1 MLVAKIYPEGFTTT
15 SASTASLAG
24 GASAVASIQ
33 NSDPALSDPLS
44 ELANLYS
51 RTKKTDISGA
61 LNQLKNQAA
70 AIKAEAASNVAT
82 SSTAQASESAASVPF
97 VPLLRGLGE
106 GDIKRLLEAVE
117 FGDSAVQNCVNSL
130 CSELGLN
137 DAQLA
142 EIMTLAQKLSASKKQ
157 VSEAKEHLL
166 KVQQRTLQ
174 EQQKLASMRASLPA
188 SLNTASQDNSHTPNT
203 DFAYPKENTF
213 EGKGP
218 DGGMREGFTLPT
230 SGQRAA
236 LALEQSTKQQNQ
248 AALNSSDSASSLAQS
263 AQASSGMD
271 ASQAVQSSA
280 ASASYVAANG
290 MADGHTQ
297 LGTFDGR
304 KKVSTDERYAFSSSD
319 NTMDEIRKQ
328 GRSSL
333 LSEQLASQIPT
344 FDPESEWSAIRS
356 DRALFTSLV
365 PRVRD
370 YLRFLVA
377 KEAEISADSHKG
389 NQHDTKYELN
399 ALNNVI
405 AGIQSFQQSQA
416 SGVPVDAA
424 ASNDDA
430 LKLNDSAKPS
440 PSIMQ
445 MLMDKLSLPQG
456 VESST
461 ASSSTAATSTEQS
474 TAQNTDD
481 GAEDFAFV
489 QQDAHGYD
497 VNDPRHLGA
506 QLVSSISLSNNDSS
520 IAPGGSFE
528 APPAPPQLSSTESNA
543 AANSAD
549 ANGTPAATSTAT
561 DTNVAAAATSPFATM
576 ASSTVADSASALAQ
590 NQSDAA
596 NANASTT
603 TNQGHTPSP
612 LDSLA
617 SVAAQAAQQGA
628 VSATDQ
634 NTAQSAEQ
642 ASTNTAGQASTNT
655 AELASTNAAAQSAQ
669 QATDHAA
676 VQASADSKAVLDGA
690 ANDGGDEVKK
700 VSDASAQAS
709 LSLAAGTEGVA
720 LSKQAN
726 NSLAAMVSSLA
737 EVEGHGDDLSID
749 DIMGTDFI
757 PNHGDLTPAAQ
768 ILSGKSE
775 SKNASD
781 DLTLNDKQDANVG
794 SLLSGALS
802 ADGSAAQDGTAL
814 RGGAATDSLIND
826 EDLPPWDLTEEEMK
840 RFRKLKGS
848 DALPQAADLS
858 KLNNGPVVNEH
869 AHIFTNS
876 LSGAVTS
883 TDNHGNNKA
892 MGDKSLGGAV
902 LSNTATAVDNGL
914 GLSNVSTASAA
925 VSANNGSIA
934 SLDKMAMS
942 LANEAESA
950 VEGGAVIASDQGHAG
965 TLNVNATA
973 LTTGDISNDAKAQDS
988 QKKMQAAASD
998 FEKATAAI
1006 KSARTDDERKALEQ
1020 KQAASA
1026 LDLLNSFGDK
1036 VEREIELSGGNQPSP
1051 WDNLASVTVINVNG
1065 TDIKLN
1071 RPPKTALMQ
1080 LSDSNFLLD
1089 SDKAHSGRKARI
1101 FNGEI
1106 NPFFGEKHDFAQENG
1121 TVEQYLSACE
1131 ADERNLMQFDHDMA
1145 KACSERIE
1153 ALKAQGQDYTKPHTD
1168 LLRLL
1173 ARSNSALES
1182 TLPKEVEPSAPQ
1194 GQAPNQ
1200 EQSNAPAQQANVAP
1214 VQQPPMLGQTPAQMP
1229 NQAPAQI
1236 QGQMNGQ
1243 MQGQMSNQVPGQM
1256 AGQMAPGN
1264 GQNFGNGHAP
1274 QGNQFV
1280 SGPQGMPPMQ
1290 GQMGQGNVQNYGN
1303 GQNYNQS
1310 QGQMGQGQGQG
1321 NGQGYGSGPQQGN
1334 GNFNQGHQDNYDFGQ
1349 RPDYIAADDD
1359 FYESSASINMAAVA
1373 AASNMGSDDDYFD
1386 DATFGVD
1393 GGGASMDMGP
1403 MFDAAEAA
1411 LDSYG
1416 AALTPTEA
1424 VGSNL
1429 PAVPTK
1435 AHSFKMPG
1443 KRLMVEDDFLE
1454 TLESKDP
1461 WYAFLKKVYPEGGPY
1476 FSILTGAER
1485 RIDPNDENH
1494 WFLVLDEKSD
1504 WGYIAHNFWDDA
1516 RKRFESELGHAIALD
1531 VVTEP
1536 QIPRGAPIIEARFA
1550 LQEAIAK
1557 ERQNLTKLDGL
1568 SKLMRMIGE
1577 DIANASIELYV
1588 SEPNESQ
1595 LAAK

>member
-70 AIKAEAASNVAT
+70 AIKADAASNVAT
-82 SSTAQASESAASVPF
+82 SGATQASASAAPVPF

-137 DAQLA
+137 DSQLS
-142 EIMTLAQKLSASKKQ
+142 EIMALAQKLSASKKQ

-218 DGGMREGFTLPT
+218 DGGMRDGFTLPT

-248 AALNSSDSASSLAQS
+248 AALNSSDSASNLAQS

-280 ASASYVAANG
+280 ASTSAVATNG
-290 MADGHTQ
+290 MAEGHTQ

-405 AGIQSFQQSQA
+405 AGIQSFQQSKA

-456 VESST
+456 TQSST
-461 ASSSTAATSTEQS
+461 ASASTEPSTAP
-474 TAQNTDD
+474 NTDD
-481 GAEDFAFV
+481 APEDFAFI

-528 APPAPPQLSSTESNA
+528 APPAPPQLSSIDANAASTNA

-549 ANGTPAATSTAT
+549 ANGTPAATSSAT
-561 DTNVAAAATSPFATM
+561 DTNVAAADASPFATM
-576 ASSTVADSASALAQ
+576 GSSNVADNANASAQ
-590 NQSDAA
+590 NQSAAA
-596 NANASTT
+596 NANASAT

-617 SVAAQAAQQGA
+617 SVAAQAAEQGA
-628 VSATDQ
+628 VSATDI
-634 NTAQSAEQ
+634 NTSQGAEQ
-642 ASTNTAGQASTNT
+642 ASTNTAEQASTNT
-655 AELASTNAAAQSAQ
+655 ADQASTNADAQSAG
-669 QATDHAA
+669 QATDVAG
-676 VQASADSKAVLDGA
+676 QASADSTAVLDSA
-690 ANDGGDEVKK
+690 SNDGGDEVKK

-768 ILSGKSE
+768 ILSGKAE
-775 SKNASD
+775 SKKASD

-794 SLLSGALS
+794 SLLSGALT
-802 ADGSAAQDGTAL
+802 ADDSVANAAQDGTAL
-814 RGGAATDSLIND
+814 RGGAATDRLIND

-858 KLNNGPVVNEH
+858 KLDNGPVVNEH

-883 TDNHGNNKA
+883 NDNNGNSKA
-892 MGDKSLGGAV
+892 KGDKALGGAV

-942 LANEAESA
+942 LANEAEGA

-973 LTTGDISNDAKAQDS
+973 LNTSDISNDAQAQDS

-1006 KSARTDDERKALEQ
+1006 KSARSEDERKALEQ

-1182 TLPKEVEPSAPQ
+1182 TLPKEAEPSAPQ

-1200 EQSNAPAQQANVAP
+1200 EQSHAPAQQANVAP
-1214 VQQPPMLGQTPAQMP
+1214 VQQPPMPGQTPAQMP

-1243 MQGQMSNQVPGQM
+1243 MSNQM

-1264 GQNFGNGHAP
+1264 GQNL
-1274 QGNQFV
+1274 GNQFV

-1290 GQMGQGNVQNYGN
+1290 GQKGQGNGQNFGN

-1310 QGQMGQGQGQG
+1310 QGQMGQVQGH
-1321 NGQGYGSGPQQGN
+1321 GQGYGSGPQQGN

-1386 DATFGVD
+1386 DATFAVD

-1416 AALTPTEA
+1416 AALTPTEV
-1424 VGSNL
+1424 VGSNM

-1435 AHSFKMPG
+1435 APAFKMPG

>member
-1 MLVAKIYPEGFTTT
+1 MLVAKIYPEGFNTT

-82 SSTAQASESAASVPF
+82 SGTAQASASTAPVPF

-142 EIMTLAQKLSASKKQ
+142 EIMALAQKLSASKKQ

-248 AALNSSDSASSLAQS
+248 AALNGTDSASNLAQS

-280 ASASYVAANG
+280 ASASAVASNG

-319 NTMDEIRKQ
+319 HTMDEIRKQ

-365 PRVRD
+365 PRVRE

-405 AGIQSFQQSQA
+405 AGIQSFQQSKA

-424 ASNDDA
+424 ANDDA

-456 VESST
+456 AQSST
-461 ASSSTAATSTEQS
+461 VSASTEQS
-474 TAQNTDD
+474 TAPNTDD
-481 GAEDFAFV
+481 AVEDFAFV

-528 APPAPPQLSSTESNA
+528 APPAPPQLSSTDANAASTNA
-543 AANSAD
+543 AANLAT
-549 ANGTPAATSTAT
+549 ANGTPAATSSATA
-561 DTNVAAAATSPFATM
+561 TNVAAADASPFATM
-576 ASSTVADSASALAQ
+576 GSSNVADSANASAQ

-596 NANASTT
+596 NANAK

-617 SVAAQAAQQGA
+617 SVAAQAAEQGA
-628 VSATDQ
+628 VSASDL
-634 NTAQSAEQ
+634 NTAQRAEQVSTNATDQ
-642 ASTNTAGQASTNT
+642 ASTNTADQA
-655 AELASTNAAAQSAQ
+655 ATNADAQSAG
-669 QATDHAA
+669 QATDVA
-676 VQASADSKAVLDGA
+676 VQASADSTAVLDGA
-690 ANDGGDEVKK
+690 SNDGGDEVKK

-709 LSLAAGTEGVA
+709 LSLAAGNEGVA

-775 SKNASD
+775 SKKASD

-802 ADGSAAQDGTAL
+802 ADDSAANAAQDGTAL

-858 KLNNGPVVNEH
+858 KLDNGPVVNEH
-869 AHIFTNS
+869 AHIFTNN

-883 TDNHGNNKA
+883 TDNHGNSKA
-892 MGDKSLGGAV
+892 VGDKALGGAV

-914 GLSNVSTASAA
+914 GLSNVSATNAA

-950 VEGGAVIASDQGHAG
+950 VEGGAVIASEQGHAG

-973 LTTGDISNDAKAQDS
+973 LNTSDISNDAQAQDS

-1006 KSARTDDERKALEQ
+1006 KSARSEDERKALEQ

-1182 TLPKEVEPSAPQ
+1182 TLPKEVKADTPQ
-1194 GQAPNQ
+1194 EQAPNQ
-1200 EQSNAPAQQANVAP
+1200 EQSQAPANQANVAP
-1214 VQQPPMLGQTPAQMP
+1214 VQQPPMPGQTPAQMP
-1229 NQAPAQI
+1229 
-1236 QGQMNGQ
+1236 GQMNCQ
-1243 MQGQMSNQVPGQM
+1243 MQGQMSNQMPGPM
-1256 AGQMAPGN
+1256 NGQMAPGN

-1274 QGNQFV
+1274 QGNQLV

-1290 GQMGQGNVQNYGN
+1290 GQMGQDNVQNFGN

-1310 QGQMGQGQGQG
+1310 QGQMGQG

-1416 AALTPTEA
+1416 AALTQTEV
-1424 VGSNL
+1424 VGSNM

-1435 AHSFKMPG
+1435 APAFKMPG

-1516 RKRFESELGHAIALD
+1516 RQRFESELGHAIALD

>member
-1 MLVAKIYPEGFTTT
+1 MLVAKIYPEGFNTT
-15 SASTASLAG
+15 SAKTASLAG

-44 ELANLYS
+44 ELATLYS

-174 EQQKLASMRASLPA
+174 EQQKLACMRASLPA

-248 AALNSSDSASSLAQS
+248 AALNGADSASSLAQS

-290 MADGHTQ
+290 MAEGHIQ

-416 SGVPVDAA
+416 SGVSVDA

-456 VESST
+456 AQSST
-461 ASSSTAATSTEQS
+461 ASTSTAATSTEQG

-481 GAEDFAFV
+481 AAEDFAFV

-528 APPAPPQLSSTESNA
+528 APPAPPQLSSAEANA

-549 ANGTPAATSTAT
+549 ANGTPAATSSAT
-561 DTNVAAAATSPFATM
+561 DTNVAAAAASPFATM
-576 ASSTVADSASALAQ
+576 GSSVVADSASALAQ

-617 SVAAQAAQQGA
+617 SVAAQAAEQGA
-628 VSATDQ
+628 VSASDL
-634 NTAQSAEQ
+634 NTAQSAEL
-642 ASTNTAGQASTNT
+642 ASTNTAD
-655 AELASTNAAAQSAQ
+655 LASTNAAAQSAQ
-669 QATDHAA
+669 QATDNASG
-676 VQASADSKAVLDGA
+676 QASADSKAGLDGA
-690 ANDGGDEVKK
+690 SNDGGDEVKK

-709 LSLAAGTEGVA
+709 LSLASGTEGVA

-768 ILSGKSE
+768 ILSGKAE
-775 SKNASD
+775 SKKASD

-858 KLNNGPVVNEH
+858 KLDNGPVVNEH
-869 AHIFTNS
+869 AHIFTNN

-883 TDNHGNNKA
+883 TDNHGNSNA
-892 MGDKSLGGAV
+892 MGDNALGGAV
-902 LSNTATAVDNGL
+902 LSNTATAVDNSL

-925 VSANNGSIA
+925 ASANNGSIA

-950 VEGGAVIASDQGHAG
+950 VEGGAVIASAQGHAG

-973 LTTGDISNDAKAQDS
+973 LTTSDISNDAKAQDS
-988 QKKMQAAASD
+988 KNKMQAAASD

-1006 KSARTDDERKALEQ
+1006 KSARTEDERKALEQ

-1071 RPPKTALMQ
+1071 RPPKTALKQ

-1089 SDKAHSGRKARI
+1089 SDQAHSGRKVRI

-1106 NPFFGEKHDFAQENG
+1106 NPFYGEKHDFAQENG

-1153 ALKAQGQDYTKPHTD
+1153 ALKAQGQDYTKPHID

-1173 ARSNSALES
+1173 ARSNSALDS

-1200 EQSNAPAQQANVAP
+1200 EQSQAPAQQASVAP
-1214 VQQPPMLGQTPAQMP
+1214 VQQPPMPGEAPAQMPIQTPAQMP
-1229 NQAPAQI
+1229 S
-1236 QGQMNGQ
+1236 QMNGQ
-1243 MQGQMSNQVPGQM
+1243 MQVQMSKQMPGH
-1256 AGQMAPGN
+1256 MAPGN

-1290 GQMGQGNVQNYGN
+1290 GQMGQGNGQNLGN

-1310 QGQMGQGQGQG
+1310 HGQMGQGQGQG
-1321 NGQGYGSGPQQGN
+1321 YGNGPQQGN
-1334 GNFNQGHQDNYDFGQ
+1334 GNFNQSHQDNYDFGQ

-1359 FYESSASINMAAVA
+1359 FYESSASINISAVA

-1386 DATFGVD
+1386 DASFGVD

-1416 AALTPTEA
+1416 AALTEVEV

-1435 AHSFKMPG
+1435 APAFKMPG
-1443 KRLMVEDDFLE
+1443 KRLMVEDDFLQ

-1516 RKRFESELGHAIALD
+1516 RQRFESELGHAIALD

>member
-1 MLVAKIYPEGFTTT
+1 MLVAKIYPEGFNTT
-15 SASTASLAG
+15 SASTASSAG

-82 SSTAQASESAASVPF
+82 SGTAQTSASAAPVPF

-142 EIMTLAQKLSASKKQ
+142 EIMALAQKLSASKKQ

-188 SLNTASQDNSHTPNT
+188 SLNTASQDNSHIPNT

-213 EGKGP
+213 EGKGS

-248 AALNSSDSASSLAQS
+248 AALNGADSASSLAKS
-263 AQASSGMD
+263 TQASSGMD
-271 ASQAVQSSA
+271 AGQAAQSSA
-280 ASASYVAANG
+280 ASASAVAANG

-319 NTMDEIRKQ
+319 TTMDEIRKQ

-405 AGIQSFQQSQA
+405 AGIQSFQQSKA

-456 VESST
+456 AQSST
-461 ASSSTAATSTEQS
+461 ASASTEQS
-474 TAQNTDD
+474 TAPNTDD
-481 GAEDFAFV
+481 AVEDFAFV

-528 APPAPPQLSSTESNA
+528 APPAPPQLSSTDANAASTNA
-543 AANSAD
+543 AAANLAT
-549 ANGTPAATSTAT
+549 ANGTPAATSSATA
-561 DTNVAAAATSPFATM
+561 TNVATAAASPFATM
-576 ASSTVADSASALAQ
+576 GSSNVADSANASAQ

-596 NANASTT
+596 NVNANATD
-603 TNQGHTPSP
+603 NQGHTPSP

-617 SVAAQAAQQGA
+617 SVAAQAAEQGA
-628 VSATDQ
+628 ARASDP
-634 NTAQSAEQ
+634 NTAQSAKQ
-642 ASTNTAGQASTNT
+642 ASTNTADQA
-655 AELASTNAAAQSAQ
+655 ATNAAAQSAQ
-669 QATDHAA
+669 QATDNAA
-676 VQASADSKAVLDGA
+676 GQASADSTAVLDGA
-690 ANDGGDEVKK
+690 SNDGGDEVKK
-700 VSDASAQAS
+700 VNDASAQAS

-757 PNHGDLTPAAQ
+757 PNHGVLTPAAQ

-775 SKNASD
+775 SKKASD

-802 ADGSAAQDGTAL
+802 ADVSAANVAQDGTAL

-858 KLNNGPVVNEH
+858 KLDNGPVVNEH
-869 AHIFTNS
+869 AHIFTNN

-883 TDNHGNNKA
+883 TDNHGNSKA
-892 MGDKSLGGAV
+892 LSDNALGGAV
-902 LSNTATAVDNGL
+902 LSNTVAAVDNGL
-914 GLSNVSTASAA
+914 GLSNVSATNAA

-942 LANEAESA
+942 LANEAEGA

-973 LTTGDISNDAKAQDS
+973 LTTGDISNDAQAQDS

-1006 KSARTDDERKALEQ
+1006 KSARSEDERKALEQ

-1200 EQSNAPAQQANVAP
+1200 EQIKTPAQQANVAP
-1214 VQQPPMLGQTPAQMP
+1214 VQQPMPGQTPAQMP
-1229 NQAPAQI
+1229 GQAPA
-1236 QGQMNGQ
+1236 Q
-1243 MQGQMSNQVPGQM
+1243 MQGQMNGQM

-1290 GQMGQGNVQNYGN
+1290 GQMGQGNGQNFGN

-1321 NGQGYGSGPQQGN
+1321 QGQGYANGSQQGN

-1416 AALTPTEA
+1416 AALTPTEV
-1424 VGSNL
+1424 VGSNM

-1516 RKRFESELGHAIALD
+1516 RQRFESELGHAIALD

-1595 LAAK
+1595 LTAK

>member
-15 SASTASLAG
+15 SASNASLAG

-82 SSTAQASESAASVPF
+82 SGTAQASASTAPVPF
-97 VPLLRGLGE
+97 VPLLRGLGD

-137 DAQLA
+137 DSQLA

-188 SLNTASQDNSHTPNT
+188 SLNNASQDNIHTPNT

-218 DGGMREGFTLPT
+218 DGGMRDGFTLPT

-248 AALNSSDSASSLAQS
+248 AAINGADSASSLAQS
-263 AQASSGMD
+263 TQAASGMD

-280 ASASYVAANG
+280 ASASAAASNG

-370 YLRFLVA
+370 YLRFLVT

-405 AGIQSFQQSQA
+405 AGIQSFQQSKA
-416 SGVPVDAA
+416 SGVPVDATA
-424 ASNDDA
+424 ANDDA

-456 VESST
+456 TESST
-461 ASSSTAATSTEQS
+461 ASASTEKSTAP
-474 TAQNTDD
+474 NTDD
-481 GAEDFAFV
+481 AAEDFAFI

-528 APPAPPQLSSTESNA
+528 APPAPPQLSSTDANAASTNA

-549 ANGTPAATSTAT
+549 AKGTPAATSSAT
-561 DTNVAAAATSPFATM
+561 DTNEAAADASPFATM
-576 ASSTVADSASALAQ
+576 GSSNVVDSANASAQ

-596 NANASTT
+596 NANANANASAT
-603 TNQGHTPSP
+603 TNQGNTPSP

-617 SVAAQAAQQGA
+617 SVAAQAAEQGA
-628 VSATDQ
+628 VSATDL
-634 NTAQSAEQ
+634 NTVQSAEQ
-642 ASTNTAGQASTNT
+642 ASTNA
-655 AELASTNAAAQSAQ
+655 AEQKSTNAAAQSAG
-669 QATDHAA
+669 QATDNAA
-676 VQASADSKAVLDGA
+676 VQASADSTAVLDSA
-690 ANDGGDEVKK
+690 SNDGGDEVKK

-757 PNHGDLTPAAQ
+757 SNHGDLTPAAQ

-775 SKNASD
+775 SKKASD

-794 SLLSGALS
+794 SLLGGALS
-802 ADGSAAQDGTAL
+802 ADDSAANAAQDGTAL

-858 KLNNGPVVNEH
+858 KLDNGPVVNEH
-869 AHIFTNS
+869 AHIFTNN
-876 LSGAVTS
+876 LSGGVTS
-883 TDNHGNNKA
+883 TDNHGNSKA
-892 MGDKSLGGAV
+892 LSDNALGSAV

-973 LTTGDISNDAKAQDS
+973 LTTGDISNDAQAQDS

-1006 KSARTDDERKALEQ
+1006 KSARSEDERKALEQ

-1089 SDKAHSGRKARI
+1089 SDKAHSSRKARI

-1182 TLPKEVEPSAPQ
+1182 TLPKEVEPSVPQ
-1194 GQAPNQ
+1194 GQATNQ
-1200 EQSNAPAQQANVAP
+1200 EQIKTPAQQVNVAP
-1214 VQQPPMLGQTPAQMP
+1214 VQQPQIPGQTQSAIPGEAPAQMP
-1229 NQAPAQI
+1229 
-1236 QGQMNGQ
+1236 GQMSGH

-1256 AGQMAPGN
+1256 APGN
-1264 GQNFGNGHAP
+1264 GQNFGN
-1274 QGNQFV
+1274 QFG

-1290 GQMGQGNVQNYGN
+1290 GQMGQGNVQNFGN
-1303 GQNYNQS
+1303 GQNYNQG
-1310 QGQMGQGQGQG
+1310 QGQMGQGHGQG
-1321 NGQGYGSGPQQGN
+1321 NGQGYANGSQQGN

-1416 AALTPTEA
+1416 AALTQTEV

-1435 AHSFKMPG
+1435 APAFKMPG

-1504 WGYIAHNFWDDA
+1504 WGYIAHNFWDDT

>member
-1 MLVAKIYPEGFTTT
+1 MA
-15 SASTASLAG
+15 
-24 GASAVASIQ
+24 
-33 NSDPALSDPLS
+33 
-44 ELANLYS
+44 
-51 RTKKTDISGA
+51 
-61 LNQLKNQAA
+61 
-70 AIKAEAASNVAT
+70 
-82 SSTAQASESAASVPF
+82 
-97 VPLLRGLGE
+97 
-106 GDIKRLLEAVE
+106 
-117 FGDSAVQNCVNSL
+117 
-130 CSELGLN
+130 
-137 DAQLA
+137 
-142 EIMTLAQKLSASKKQ
+142 LAQKLSASKKQ

-218 DGGMREGFTLPT
+218 DGGMRDGFTLPT

-236 LALEQSTKQQNQ
+236 LALEQSTKQQNH
-248 AALNSSDSASSLAQS
+248 AALNGADSASNLAQS

-280 ASASYVAANG
+280 ASASAVASNG

-405 AGIQSFQQSQA
+405 AGIQSFQQSKA
-416 SGVPVDAA
+416 SGVPVDTA

-456 VESST
+456 AVSST
-461 ASSSTAATSTEQS
+461 ASASTEQS
-474 TAQNTDD
+474 TAPNTDD
-481 GAEDFAFV
+481 AAEDFAFV

-528 APPAPPQLSSTESNA
+528 APPAPPQLSTTDANSASTNA
-543 AANSAD
+543 AANSAT
-549 ANGTPAATSTAT
+549 ANATPAATSSATSTT
-561 DTNVAAAATSPFATM
+561 DTTVAAVAASASPFATM
-576 ASSTVADSASALAQ
+576 GSSAVADSANVSAQ

-596 NANASTT
+596 NANASAT
-603 TNQGHTPSP
+603 TNQGLTPSP

-617 SVAAQAAQQGA
+617 SVAAQAAEQGT
-628 VSATDQ
+628 VSATDL

-642 ASTNTAGQASTNT
+642 ASTNTAEQ
-655 AELASTNAAAQSAQ
+655 ASTNAAAPSAQ
-669 QATDHAA
+669 QATDHVA
-676 VQASADSKAVLDGA
+676 VQASADSKVVLDGA
-690 ANDGGDEVKK
+690 SNDGGDEVKK
-700 VSDASAQAS
+700 VNDASAQAS

-768 ILSGKSE
+768 ILSGKEE
-775 SKNASD
+775 SKKASD

-794 SLLSGALS
+794 SLLSEAISVDDS
-802 ADGSAAQDGTAL
+802 AANTAQDGTAL

-858 KLNNGPVVNEH
+858 KQDNGPVVNEH
-869 AHIFTNS
+869 AHIFTNN

-883 TDNHGNNKA
+883 TDNHGNSKA
-892 MGDKSLGGAV
+892 LSDNALGGAV

-925 VSANNGSIA
+925 ASANNGSIA

-973 LTTGDISNDAKAQDS
+973 LTTSDISNDAKAQDS
-988 QKKMQAAASD
+988 QRKMQAAASD

-1006 KSARTDDERKALEQ
+1006 KSARSEDERKALEQ

-1071 RPPKTALMQ
+1071 RPPKTALKQ

-1089 SDKAHSGRKARI
+1089 SDQAHSGRKVRI

-1106 NPFFGEKHDFAQENG
+1106 NPFYGEKHDFAQENG

-1153 ALKAQGQDYTKPHTD
+1153 ALKAQGQDYTKPHID

-1182 TLPKEVEPSAPQ
+1182 TLPKEVKAATPQ
-1194 GQAPNQ
+1194 VQAPNQ
-1200 EQSNAPAQQANVAP
+1200 EQSHAPAQQANVAP
-1214 VQQPPMLGQTPAQMP
+1214 VQQPPMPGKAPAQMP
-1229 NQAPAQI
+1229 NQAPAQTP
-1236 QGQMNGQ
+1236 GQ
-1243 MQGQMSNQVPGQM
+1243 MQGQMQ
-1256 AGQMAPGN
+1256 GQMAPGN

-1290 GQMGQGNVQNYGN
+1290 GQMGQGNVQNFGN

-1310 QGQMGQGQGQG
+1310 QGQMGQGHGQG
-1321 NGQGYGSGPQQGN
+1321 NGQGYANGSQQGN

-1359 FYESSASINMAAVA
+1359 FYESSASINMAAV

-1416 AALTPTEA
+1416 AALTQTEV

-1504 WGYIAHNFWDDA
+1504 WGYIAHNFWDDT
-1516 RKRFESELGHAIALD
+1516 RQRFESELGHAIALD

-1595 LAAK
+1595 LASKQLSFSVCSLMHRNKSMF

>member
-15 SASTASLAG
+15 SASTASSAG

-33 NSDPALSDPLS
+33 SPDPALSDPLS

-70 AIKAEAASNVAT
+70 AIKAEAASNVDT
-82 SSTAQASESAASVPF
+82 SGNAQASASAEPVPF

-142 EIMTLAQKLSASKKQ
+142 EIMSLAQKLSASKKQ

-174 EQQKLASMRASLPA
+174 EQQKLASMRAYLPA
-188 SLNTASQDNSHTPNT
+188 SLNTASQGNSHTPNT

-218 DGGMREGFTLPT
+218 DGGMRDGFTLPT

-248 AALNSSDSASSLAQS
+248 AALNGADSASSLAQS

-280 ASASYVAANG
+280 ASASAFTSNG

-377 KEAEISADSHKG
+377 KEAEICADSHKG

-405 AGIQSFQQSQA
+405 AGIQSFQQSKA
-416 SGVPVDAA
+416 SGAPVDAA

-456 VESST
+456 AASST
-461 ASSSTAATSTEQS
+461 ASASTEQS
-474 TAQNTDD
+474 TAPNTDD
-481 GAEDFAFV
+481 AAEDFAFI

-528 APPAPPQLSSTESNA
+528 APPAPPQLSSTDANAASTNA
-543 AANSAD
+543 AANLAT
-549 ANGTPAATSTAT
+549 ANGTTAATSSATSTT
-561 DTNVAAAATSPFATM
+561 DTTVAASATAASPFATM
-576 ASSTVADSASALAQ
+576 SSSAVADSANASAH
-590 NQSDAA
+590 NQSAAA
-596 NANASTT
+596 NANASAR

-617 SVAAQAAQQGA
+617 SVADQAAEQGA
-628 VSATDQ
+628 ASAADL
-634 NTAQSAEQ
+634 NTAQSAAQASTSTAEQ
-642 ASTNTAGQASTNT
+642 ASTNTAEHT
-655 AELASTNAAAQSAQ
+655 
-669 QATDHAA
+669 TDNAA
-676 VQASADSKAVLDGA
+676 VQSSADSKVVLDGA
-690 ANDGGDEVKK
+690 SNDGGDEVKK
-700 VSDASAQAS
+700 VNDASCQAS

-726 NSLAAMVSSLA
+726 NSLAAMASSLA

-768 ILSGKSE
+768 ILSSKSDGK
-775 SKNASD
+775 KASD
-781 DLTLNDKQDANVG
+781 DLTLSDKQDDNVG

-802 ADGSAAQDGTAL
+802 ADDSAANAAQDGTAL

-858 KLNNGPVVNEH
+858 KLDNGPVVNEH
-869 AHIFTNS
+869 AHIFTNN
-876 LSGAVTS
+876 LSGAVTG
-883 TDNHGNNKA
+883 TDNHGNSKA
-892 MGDKSLGGAV
+892 KSDNALDGAV
-902 LSNTATAVDNGL
+902 LSNTASAVDNGL

-925 VSANNGSIA
+925 ASANNGSIA

-950 VEGGAVIASDQGHAG
+950 VEGGAVIASAQGHAG

-973 LTTGDISNDAKAQDS
+973 LTTSDISNDAKAQDS

-1006 KSARTDDERKALEQ
+1006 KSARTEDERKALEQ

-1071 RPPKTALMQ
+1071 RPPKTALKQ

-1089 SDKAHSGRKARI
+1089 SDQAHSGRKVRI

-1173 ARSNSALES
+1173 ARSNSALDS
-1182 TLPKEVEPSAPQ
+1182 TLPKEVKAATPQ

-1200 EQSNAPAQQANVAP
+1200 EQSQAPAQQANVAP
-1214 VQQPPMLGQTPAQMP
+1214 VQQQPLPGQTPAQMP
-1229 NQAPAQI
+1229 GSTPAKMP
-1236 QGQMNGQ
+1236 GQMNGQ
-1243 MQGQMSNQVPGQM
+1243 MQGQMVL
-1256 AGQMAPGN
+1256 GN
-1264 GQNFGNGHAP
+1264 GQNFGNGDAP

-1280 SGPQGMPPMQ
+1280 SGSQGMPPMQ
-1290 GQMGQGNVQNYGN
+1290 GHMGQGNVKNFGN

-1321 NGQGYGSGPQQGN
+1321 SGSGPQQGN
-1334 GNFNQGHQDNYDFGQ
+1334 GNFNQGQQDNYDFGQ
-1349 RPDYIAADDD
+1349 RPDYITADDD

-1386 DATFGVD
+1386 DASFGVD

-1416 AALTPTEA
+1416 AALTEA
-1424 VGSNL
+1424 EVVGSNM

-1435 AHSFKMPG
+1435 APAFKMPG
-1443 KRLMVEDDFLE
+1443 KRLMVEDDFLQ

-1476 FSILTGAER
+1476 FSILTGSER

-1504 WGYIAHNFWDDA
+1504 WGYIAHNFWDDT
-1516 RKRFESELGHAIALD
+1516 RQRFESELGHAIALD

-1577 DIANASIELYV
+1577 DLANASIELYV

>member
-1 MLVAKIYPEGFTTT
+1 MLVAKIYPEGFNTT
-15 SASTASLAG
+15 SAKTASLAG

-44 ELANLYS
+44 ELATLYS

-82 SSTAQASESAASVPF
+82 SGTAQASASTAPVPF

-137 DAQLA
+137 DSQLA
-142 EIMTLAQKLSASKKQ
+142 EIMALAQKLSASKKQ

-248 AALNSSDSASSLAQS
+248 AALNGADSASSLAQS

-271 ASQAVQSSA
+271 ASQAEQSSA
-280 ASASYVAANG
+280 ASASAVASNG

-405 AGIQSFQQSQA
+405 AGIQSFQQSKA

-424 ASNDDA
+424 MSNDDA

-456 VESST
+456 AQSST
-461 ASSSTAATSTEQS
+461 ASASTEQS
-474 TAQNTDD
+474 TAPNTDD
-481 GAEDFAFV
+481 AVEDFAFV

-528 APPAPPQLSSTESNA
+528 APPAPPQLSSTDANA
-543 AANSAD
+543 ASTNVAANSAD
-549 ANGTPAATSTAT
+549 ANGTSAATSSAT
-561 DTNVAAAATSPFATM
+561 DTNEAAADASPFATM
-576 ASSTVADSASALAQ
+576 GSSNVADSANASAQ

-596 NANASTT
+596 NANASAT

-612 LDSLA
+612 LDRLP
-617 SVAAQAAQQGA
+617 SVAAQAAEQGA
-628 VSATDQ
+628 VSATGL
-634 NTAQSAEQ
+634 NTAQIAEQ
-642 ASTNTAGQASTNT
+642 ASTNIADQ
-655 AELASTNAAAQSAQ
+655 ASTNAAAQSAQ
-669 QATDHAA
+669 QATDNAA
-676 VQASADSKAVLDGA
+676 VQASADSTAVLDGA
-690 ANDGGDEVKK
+690 SNDGGDEVKK

-709 LSLAAGTEGVA
+709 LSLAASTEGVA

-768 ILSGKSE
+768 ILSGKAE
-775 SKNASD
+775 SKKASD

-794 SLLSGALS
+794 ALLSGALS
-802 ADGSAAQDGTAL
+802 ADDSAANAAQDGTAL

-858 KLNNGPVVNEH
+858 KLDNGPVVNEH

-883 TDNHGNNKA
+883 TDNHGNSKA
-892 MGDKSLGGAV
+892 LSDNALGGAV

-925 VSANNGSIA
+925 ASTNNGSIA

-942 LANEAESA
+942 LANEAEGA

-973 LTTGDISNDAKAQDS
+973 LNTSDISNDAQAQDS

-1006 KSARTDDERKALEQ
+1006 KSARSEDERKALEQ

-1168 LLRLL
+1168 LWRLL
-1173 ARSNSALES
+1173 ARSNSALAS

-1200 EQSNAPAQQANVAP
+1200 EQSQAPAQQANVAP
-1214 VQQPPMLGQTPAQMP
+1214 VQQPPMPGQTPAQMP
-1229 NQAPAQI
+1229 GQTPA
-1236 QGQMNGQ
+1236 Q
-1243 MQGQMSNQVPGQM
+1243 MQGQMQ
-1256 AGQMAPGN
+1256 GQMAPGN

-1274 QGNQFV
+1274 QGNKFV

-1290 GQMGQGNVQNYGN
+1290 GQMGQGNGQNFGN

-1321 NGQGYGSGPQQGN
+1321 HGQGNGQGYANGSQQGN

-1416 AALTPTEA
+1416 AALTPTEV
-1424 VGSNL
+1424 VGSNM

-1461 WYAFLKKVYPEGGPY
+1461 WYAFLKRVYPEGGPY

-1504 WGYIAHNFWDDA
+1504 WGYIAHNFWDDT
-1516 RKRFESELGHAIALD
+1516 RQRFESELGHAIALD

>member
-1 MLVAKIYPEGFTTT
+1 MLVAKIYPEGFNTT

-82 SSTAQASESAASVPF
+82 SGTAQASASTAPVPF
-97 VPLLRGLGE
+97 VPLLRGLGD

-142 EIMTLAQKLSASKKQ
+142 EIMALAQKLSASKKQ

-188 SLNTASQDNSHTPNT
+188 SLNTASQDNSHIPNT

-248 AALNSSDSASSLAQS
+248 AALNAADSASNLAQS
-263 AQASSGMD
+263 TQASSGMD
-271 ASQAVQSSA
+271 ASQTVQSSA
-280 ASASYVAANG
+280 ASASAAANG

-405 AGIQSFQQSQA
+405 AGIQSFQQSKA

-456 VESST
+456 AQSST
-461 ASSSTAATSTEQS
+461 ASASTEQS
-474 TAQNTDD
+474 TAPNTDD
-481 GAEDFAFV
+481 AVEDFAFI

-528 APPAPPQLSSTESNA
+528 APPAPPQLSSTDANAASTNA
-543 AANSAD
+543 AANLAT
-549 ANGTPAATSTAT
+549 ANGTPAATSSAT
-561 DTNVAAAATSPFATM
+561 DTNVAAADVSPFASM
-576 ASSTVADSASALAQ
+576 GSSNVADIANASVQ
-590 NQSDAA
+590 NKSDAA
-596 NANASTT
+596 NANASAT
-603 TNQGHTPSP
+603 TNQGNTPSP

-617 SVAAQAAQQGA
+617 SVAAQAAEQGA
-628 VSATDQ
+628 ASASDL

-642 ASTNTAGQASTNT
+642 ASTN
-655 AELASTNAAAQSAQ
+655 AAAQSAG
-669 QATDHAA
+669 QATDVAG
-676 VQASADSKAVLDGA
+676 QASADSTAVLDSA
-690 ANDGGDEVKK
+690 SNDGGDEVKK
-700 VSDASAQAS
+700 VNDASAQAS

-775 SKNASD
+775 SKKASD

-802 ADGSAAQDGTAL
+802 ADDSAANAAQDGTAL

-858 KLNNGPVVNEH
+858 KLDNGPVVNEH

-883 TDNHGNNKA
+883 TDNHGNSKA
-892 MGDKSLGGAV
+892 VGDKALGGAV
-902 LSNTATAVDNGL
+902 LSNTANAVDNGL

-973 LTTGDISNDAKAQDS
+973 LTTGDISNDAQAQDS

-1006 KSARTDDERKALEQ
+1006 KSARSEDERKALEQ

-1153 ALKAQGQDYTKPHTD
+1153 ALKAQGQDYTKPHID

-1200 EQSNAPAQQANVAP
+1200 EQIKTPAQQANVAP
-1214 VQQPPMLGQTPAQMP
+1214 VQQPPMPGHTAAQMP

-1243 MQGQMSNQVPGQM
+1243 MQGQMSNQMP
-1256 AGQMAPGN
+1256 GQMAPGN

-1290 GQMGQGNVQNYGN
+1290 GQMGQGNVQNFGN

-1321 NGQGYGSGPQQGN
+1321 QGQGYGSGPQQGN

-1416 AALTPTEA
+1416 AALSPTEV

-1429 PAVPTK
+1429 PAVLTK

-1494 WFLVLDEKSD
+1494 WYLVLDEKSD

-1516 RKRFESELGHAIALD
+1516 RQRFESELGHAIALD

>member
-1 MLVAKIYPEGFTTT
+1 M
-15 SASTASLAG
+15 
-24 GASAVASIQ
+24 
-33 NSDPALSDPLS
+33 
-44 ELANLYS
+44 
-51 RTKKTDISGA
+51 
-61 LNQLKNQAA
+61 
-70 AIKAEAASNVAT
+70 
-82 SSTAQASESAASVPF
+82 
-97 VPLLRGLGE
+97 PLLRGLGD

-137 DAQLA
+137 DSQLA
-142 EIMTLAQKLSASKKQ
+142 EIMALAQKLSASKKQ

-188 SLNTASQDNSHTPNT
+188 SLNTASQDNSHSPSTN
-203 DFAYPKENTF
+203 FAYPKENTF

-218 DGGMREGFTLPT
+218 DGGMRDGFTLPS

-236 LALEQSTKQQNQ
+236 LSLEQSTKQQNQ
-248 AALNSSDSASSLAQS
+248 AALNGADSASSLAQS
-263 AQASSGMD
+263 TQASSGMD

-280 ASASYVAANG
+280 ASASAFTSNG

-333 LSEQLASQIPT
+333 LSEQLASQIPA

-365 PRVRD
+365 PRVRE

-377 KEAEISADSHKG
+377 KEAEICADSHKG

-405 AGIQSFQQSQA
+405 AGIQSFQQSKA
-416 SGVPVDAA
+416 SGAPVDAA

-456 VESST
+456 AASST
-461 ASSSTAATSTEQS
+461 ASASTEQS
-474 TAQNTDD
+474 TAPNTDD
-481 GAEDFAFV
+481 AAEDFAFI

-528 APPAPPQLSSTESNA
+528 APPAPPQLSSTDTNA
-543 AANSAD
+543 ASTNASANLAT
-549 ANGTPAATSTAT
+549 ANGTHAATSSATSTT
-561 DTNVAAAATSPFATM
+561 DTTVAASAAAASPFATM
-576 ASSTVADSASALAQ
+576 GSSNVADSANASAQ
-590 NQSDAA
+590 NQSNAA
-596 NANASTT
+596 NANTSAT

-617 SVAAQAAQQGA
+617 SVAVQAAEQGT
-628 VSATDQ
+628 VSEADL

-642 ASTNTAGQASTNT
+642 TSSNAAEQKSTNT
-655 AELASTNAAAQSAQ
+655 AEQSAG
-669 QATDHAA
+669 QATDVAG
-676 VQASADSKAVLDGA
+676 QASADNTAVLDGA
-690 ANDGGDEVKK
+690 SNDGGDEVKK
-700 VSDASAQAS
+700 VNDASCQAS
-709 LSLAAGTEGVA
+709 LSLAAGNEGVA

-768 ILSGKSE
+768 ILSSKSE
-775 SKNASD
+775 GKKASD
-781 DLTLNDKQDANVG
+781 DLTLSDKQDDNVG
-794 SLLSGALS
+794 SLLSGALTADNS
-802 ADGSAAQDGTAL
+802 AANAAQDGTAL

-858 KLNNGPVVNEH
+858 KLDNGTVVNEH
-869 AHIFTNS
+869 AHIFTNN

-883 TDNHGNNKA
+883 TDNHGNSKA
-892 MGDKSLGGAV
+892 LSDNALGGAV
-902 LSNTATAVDNGL
+902 LSNTASAVDNGL

-925 VSANNGSIA
+925 ASANNGSIA

-942 LANEAESA
+942 ANEAESA
-950 VEGGAVIASDQGHAG
+950 VEGGAVIASAQGHAG

-973 LTTGDISNDAKAQDS
+973 LTTSDISNDAKAQDS

-1006 KSARTDDERKALEQ
+1006 KSARTEDERKALEQ

-1071 RPPKTALMQ
+1071 RPPKTALKQ

-1089 SDKAHSGRKARI
+1089 SDHAHSGRKVRI

-1182 TLPKEVEPSAPQ
+1182 ALPKEVNAATPQ

-1200 EQSNAPAQQANVAP
+1200 EQSQAPAQQANVAP
-1214 VQQPPMLGQTPAQMP
+1214 VQQPPLP
-1229 NQAPAQI
+1229 NQAPAQMPGSTPAKMPGSTPA
-1236 QGQMNGQ
+1236 QMSGQMNGQ
-1243 MQGQMSNQVPGQM
+1243 MQ
-1256 AGQMAPGN
+1256 GQMAPGN

-1290 GQMGQGNVQNYGN
+1290 GQRGLGNVQNFGN
-1303 GQNYNQS
+1303 GQNYNQG
-1310 QGQMGQGQGQG
+1310 QGQMGQGQ
-1321 NGQGYGSGPQQGN
+1321 GQGYGSGPQQGN

-1386 DATFGVD
+1386 DASFGVD

-1416 AALTPTEA
+1416 AALTEA
-1424 VGSNL
+1424 EVVGSNM

-1435 AHSFKMPG
+1435 APAFKMPG
-1443 KRLMVEDDFLE
+1443 KRLMVEDDFLQ

-1504 WGYIAHNFWDDA
+1504 WGYIAHNFWDDT
-1516 RKRFESELGHAIALD
+1516 RQRFESELGHAIALD

-1577 DIANASIELYV
+1577 DLANASIELYV

>member
-15 SASTASLAG
+15 SASTASSAG

-33 NSDPALSDPLS
+33 SPDPALSDPLS

-70 AIKAEAASNVAT
+70 AIKAEAPSNVDT
-82 SSTAQASESAASVPF
+82 SGNAQASASAEPVPF

-137 DAQLA
+137 DSQLA
-142 EIMTLAQKLSASKKQ
+142 EIMALAQKLSASKKQ
-157 VSEAKEHLL
+157 VSKAKEHLL

-174 EQQKLASMRASLPA
+174 EQQKLASMRASLPT
-188 SLNTASQDNSHTPNT
+188 SLNTASQDNSHSPSTN
-203 DFAYPKENTF
+203 FAYPKENTF

-218 DGGMREGFTLPT
+218 DGGMRDGFTLPT

-248 AALNSSDSASSLAQS
+248 AALNGADSASSLAQS
-263 AQASSGMD
+263 TQASSGMD

-280 ASASYVAANG
+280 ARASAFTSNG

-333 LSEQLASQIPT
+333 LSEQLASQIPA

-365 PRVRD
+365 PRVRE

-377 KEAEISADSHKG
+377 KEAEICADSHKG

-405 AGIQSFQQSQA
+405 AGIQSFQQSKA

-456 VESST
+456 GESST
-461 ASSSTAATSTEQS
+461 ASASTEQS
-474 TAQNTDD
+474 TAPNTDD
-481 GAEDFAFV
+481 AAEDFAFI

-528 APPAPPQLSSTESNA
+528 APPAPPQLSSTDANAASTNA
-543 AANSAD
+543 AANLAT
-549 ANGTPAATSTAT
+549 ANGTTAATSSATSTT
-561 DTNVAAAATSPFATM
+561 DTTVAASAAAASPFATM
-576 ASSTVADSASALAQ
+576 GSSNVADSANASAH
-590 NQSDAA
+590 NQSAAA
-596 NANASTT
+596 NDNASAT

-617 SVAAQAAQQGA
+617 SVADQAAEQGA
-628 VSATDQ
+628 ASAADL
-634 NTAQSAEQ
+634 NTAQSAAQASTSTAEQ
-642 ASTNTAGQASTNT
+642 ASTN
-655 AELASTNAAAQSAQ
+655 AAAHSAQ
-669 QATDHAA
+669 KATDHVT

-690 ANDGGDEVKK
+690 SNDGGDEVKK
-700 VSDASAQAS
+700 VNDASCQAS

-768 ILSGKSE
+768 ILSSKSE
-775 SKNASD
+775 GKKASD
-781 DLTLNDKQDANVG
+781 DLTLSDKQDDNVG
-794 SLLSGALS
+794 SLLSGALTADNS
-802 ADGSAAQDGTAL
+802 AANAAQDGTAL

-858 KLNNGPVVNEH
+858 KLDNGPVVNEH
-869 AHIFTNS
+869 AHIFTNN

-883 TDNHGNNKA
+883 TDNHGNSKA
-892 MGDKSLGGAV
+892 LSDNALGGAV
-902 LSNTATAVDNGL
+902 LSNTASAVDNGL

-925 VSANNGSIA
+925 ASANNGSIA

-942 LANEAESA
+942 ANEAESA

-973 LTTGDISNDAKAQDS
+973 LTTSDISNDAKAQDS

-1006 KSARTDDERKALEQ
+1006 KSARTENERKALEQ

-1071 RPPKTALMQ
+1071 RPPKTALKQ

-1089 SDKAHSGRKARI
+1089 SDQAHSGRKVRI

-1106 NPFFGEKHDFAQENG
+1106 NPFFGEKHD
-1121 TVEQYLSACE
+1121 
-1131 ADERNLMQFDHDMA
+1131 
-1145 KACSERIE
+1145 
-1153 ALKAQGQDYTKPHTD
+1153 
-1168 LLRLL
+1168 LL
-1173 ARSNSALES
+1173 
-1182 TLPKEVEPSAPQ
+1182 
-1194 GQAPNQ
+1194 
-1200 EQSNAPAQQANVAP
+1200 
-1214 VQQPPMLGQTPAQMP
+1214 
-1229 NQAPAQI
+1229 
-1236 QGQMNGQ
+1236 
-1243 MQGQMSNQVPGQM
+1243 
-1256 AGQMAPGN
+1256 
-1264 GQNFGNGHAP
+1264 
-1274 QGNQFV
+1274 
-1280 SGPQGMPPMQ
+1280 
-1290 GQMGQGNVQNYGN
+1290 
-1303 GQNYNQS
+1303 
-1310 QGQMGQGQGQG
+1310 
-1321 NGQGYGSGPQQGN
+1321 
-1334 GNFNQGHQDNYDFGQ
+1334 
-1349 RPDYIAADDD
+1349 
-1359 FYESSASINMAAVA
+1359 
-1373 AASNMGSDDDYFD
+1373 
-1386 DATFGVD
+1386 
-1393 GGGASMDMGP
+1393 
-1403 MFDAAEAA
+1403 
-1411 LDSYG
+1411 
-1416 AALTPTEA
+1416 
-1424 VGSNL
+1424 
-1429 PAVPTK
+1429 
-1435 AHSFKMPG
+1435 
-1443 KRLMVEDDFLE
+1443 
-1454 TLESKDP
+1454 
-1461 WYAFLKKVYPEGGPY
+1461 
-1476 FSILTGAER
+1476 
-1485 RIDPNDENH
+1485 
-1494 WFLVLDEKSD
+1494 
-1504 WGYIAHNFWDDA
+1504 
-1516 RKRFESELGHAIALD
+1516 
-1531 VVTEP
+1531 
-1536 QIPRGAPIIEARFA
+1536 
-1550 LQEAIAK
+1550 
-1557 ERQNLTKLDGL
+1557 
-1568 SKLMRMIGE
+1568 
-1577 DIANASIELYV
+1577 
-1588 SEPNESQ
+1588 
-1595 LAAK
+1595 

>member
-15 SASTASLAG
+15 SVKTSSLAG

-44 ELANLYS
+44 ELATLYS
-51 RTKKTDISGA
+51 RTKKTDISSA

-82 SSTAQASESAASVPF
+82 SGTAQASASAAPVPF

-142 EIMTLAQKLSASKKQ
+142 EIMALAQKLSASKKQ

-188 SLNTASQDNSHTPNT
+188 SLNTASQDNTHTPIT

-248 AALNSSDSASSLAQS
+248 AALNGADSASTQAQS
-263 AQASSGMD
+263 AHTSSGMD
-271 ASQAVQSSA
+271 ASQAGQGSN
-280 ASASYVAANG
+280 ASASAVAANG

-456 VESST
+456 AESSV
-461 ASSSTAATSTEQS
+461 ASASTEQS
-474 TAQNTDD
+474 PVQNTDD
-481 GAEDFAFV
+481 AAEDFAFV

-528 APPAPPQLSSTESNA
+528 APPAPPQLSTTDINAA

-549 ANGTPAATSTAT
+549 ANGATAATSSSTAT
-561 DTNVAAAATSPFATM
+561 ATTVAAAAASPFATLG
-576 ASSTVADSASALAQ
+576 SSNVADSAQASAQ
-590 NQSDAA
+590 NQSDATNASA
-596 NANASTT
+596 NANASATA
-603 TNQGHTPSP
+603 NQGNTPSP

-617 SVAAQAAQQGA
+617 SVAAQAAGQGA
-628 VSATDQ
+628 VSATDL

-642 ASTNTAGQASTNT
+642 ASTNAAEQVST
-655 AELASTNAAAQSAQ
+655 SAAAQSAE
-669 QATDHAA
+669 QATDHVAM
-676 VQASADSKAVLDGA
+676 QASADSTAMLDSA
-690 ANDGGDEVKK
+690 SNDGGDEVKK

-709 LSLAAGTEGVA
+709 LSLAAGNEGVA

-775 SKNASD
+775 SKKASD
-781 DLTLNDKQDANVG
+781 DLTLNDKQDTNVG

-802 ADGSAAQDGTAL
+802 GDDSAANAAQDGAAL
-814 RGGAATDSLIND
+814 RGGAATDSLIDD

-858 KLNNGPVVNEH
+858 KLDNGTVVNEH
-869 AHIFTNS
+869 AHIFTNN

-883 TDNHGNNKA
+883 TDNGNSKA
-892 MGDKSLGGAV
+892 MGDNALGGAV

-925 VSANNGSIA
+925 ASANNGSIA

-950 VEGGAVIASDQGHAG
+950 VEGGAVIASAQGHAG

-973 LTTGDISNDAKAQDS
+973 LTSSDISNDAKAQDS

-1006 KSARTDDERKALEQ
+1006 KSARTEDERKALEQ

-1071 RPPKTALMQ
+1071 RPPKTALKQ

-1089 SDKAHSGRKARI
+1089 SDQAHSGRKVRI

-1153 ALKAQGQDYTKPHTD
+1153 ALKAQGQDYTKPHID

-1173 ARSNSALES
+1173 ARSNSALDS
-1182 TLPKEVEPSAPQ
+1182 TLPKEVAGVTPQ

-1200 EQSNAPAQQANVAP
+1200 EQSQAPVQQANVAT
-1214 VQQPPMLGQTPAQMP
+1214 VQQPPMPGQTPAQMP
-1229 NQAPAQI
+1229 GAAPVQMSGQMPGQMSNQMPGQMSN
-1236 QGQMNGQ
+1236 QMLGQMNGQ
-1243 MQGQMSNQVPGQM
+1243 M
-1256 AGQMAPGN
+1256 AGQMNGQKAPGN
-1264 GQNFGNGHAP
+1264 GQNF
-1274 QGNQFV
+1274 GNQFV

-1290 GQMGQGNVQNYGN
+1290 GQMGQGNVQNFGN
-1303 GQNYNQS
+1303 GQNYNQ
-1310 QGQMGQGQGQG
+1310 GQRQMGPGQGQGQG
-1321 NGQGYGSGPQQGN
+1321 YDNGPQQGN
-1334 GNFNQGHQDNYDFGQ
+1334 GNFSQYHQDNYDFGQ

-1359 FYESSASINMAAVA
+1359 FYESSASINISAVA

-1386 DATFGVD
+1386 DASFGPD
-1393 GGGASMDMGP
+1393 GGASMDMGP

-1416 AALTPTEA
+1416 AALTPTEV
-1424 VGSNL
+1424 VGSNM

-1435 AHSFKMPG
+1435 APAFKMPG
-1443 KRLMVEDDFLE
+1443 KRLMVEDDFLQ

-1504 WGYIAHNFWDDA
+1504 WGYIAHNFWDDT
-1516 RKRFESELGHAIALD
+1516 RQRFESELGHAIQLD